1 MHLNPGT
8 LLKGGTYR
16 IERFINSGGY
26 GCTYE
31 AVHTSLDDK
40 FAIKE
45 FFVKDFCNRE
55 EDTFRVTV
63 GTHSKKALVDK
74 LKGKFIEEAK
84 SIRKLHHNGIV
95 RVSDVFEEN
104 GTAYYVM
111 DYIEGRSLKEIVEAK
126 GKLSETEALRYIRQ
140 VSDTLK
146 YVHSKNMLHLDIK
159 PGNIMIDEYDNA
171 ILIDFGAS
179 KQYDEESGENT
190 STLLGKTPGYAP
202 PEQMS
207 NMVMKFTPATDIYAL
222 GATMYKMLTG
232 ITPPESNLR
241 SSGEVELEAL
251 PPYVDKVISDA
262 IYKSLSLNKQIRPQS
277 IAEFLKALDEKAEEV
292 KEKPEDEGTDIDIFV
307 EPDPEPDPK
316 PKPKPKSWI
325 IYAILAVVLGV
336 VGYFVY
342 AGIDNKN
349 YQTMLSD
356 KQSYITLIGEG
367 DSLLS
372 CKKYSESI
380 NRYEQAQIYEKKY
393 TGTEYSKEFD
403 KGASS
408 KIEAANEAE
417 QARLEKERK
426 EREGIYEVNGVTF
439 KMIAVEG
446 GTFQMGATSEQG
458 SDADSDERPV
468 HSVTLSDYYIGE
480 TEVTQE
486 LWDAVMGTNPS
497 RSKGSKKPVERVSWN
512 DCQEFITKLNNLT
525 GKNFRLP
532 TEAEWEYAA
541 RGGNK
546 SKGYKYSGSN
556 TIGNVAWYYSNS
568 GNKTH
573 DVKTKQANELGIYD
587 MSGNVWE
594 WCQDYYGNYSSGS
607 QTNPTGPTFGS
618 YCVGRGSS
626 WYNDAKLCRVS
637 NRYHDYP
644 DSASNLLGLRLSLS
658 QD

>member
-403 KGASS
+403 KRASA
-408 KIEAANEAE
+408 KIREAELARLEKERKEHEAAEK
-417 QARLEKERK
+417 ARLEKERK
-426 EREGIYEVNGVTF
+426 EREAAAEYAKYKGHDWVDLGLPSGIKWATCNVGASRPEEYGYYFAWGEIREISSYNSVTF
-439 KMIAVEG
+439 GKDYGDIG
-446 GTFQMGATSEQG
+446 GDSIYDAAKANWGG
-458 SDADSDERPV
+458 S
-468 HSVTLSDYYIGE
+468 
-480 TEVTQE
+480 
-486 LWDAVMGTNPS
+486 W
-497 RSKGSKKPVERVSWN
+497 
-512 DCQEFITKLNNLT
+512 
-525 GKNFRLP
+525 RLP
-532 TEAEWEYAA
+532 TKAELEELEENCTWSWTTQ
-541 RGGNK
+541 GGNK
-546 SKGYKYSGSN
+546 GYK
-556 TIGNVAWYYSNS
+556 V
-568 GNKTH
+568 
-573 DVKTKQANELGIYD
+573 
-587 MSGNVWE
+587 
-594 WCQDYYGNYSSGS
+594 
-607 QTNPTGPTFGS
+607 TGPNGNSIFLPAEGYRNGTTLNLTAEHGS
-618 YCVGRGSS
+618 YWSS
-626 WYNDAKLCRVS
+626 TPDESDPYSAYGLYFRSDYWGVNWHHRSAVLSVRPVS
-637 NRYHDYP
+637 E
-644 DSASNLLGLRLSLS
+644 
-658 QD
+658 